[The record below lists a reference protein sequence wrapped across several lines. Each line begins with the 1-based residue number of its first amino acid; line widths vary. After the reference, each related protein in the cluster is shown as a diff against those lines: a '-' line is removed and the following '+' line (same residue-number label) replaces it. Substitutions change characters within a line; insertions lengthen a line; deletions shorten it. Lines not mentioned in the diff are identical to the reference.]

1 MTKCLFC
8 QLVLCYFFSLKPV
21 VLRGFREPRVSLK
34 NAFGNLLYKVFNH
47 RDYKLY
53 GSYEDLRLHRLYI
66 NNYFFISLI
75 NLITSSYVSSSN
87 SSLNDLIP
95 IFL

>member
-1 MTKCLFC
+1 MHLICINYMTKYLIC
-8 QLVLCYFFSLKPV
+8 QLVLHYFFPLKPV
-21 VLRGFREPRVSLK
+21 VLRGFSEPYSLPK
-34 NAFGNLLYKVFNH
+34 EYFLVVCYIKQYFNH

-75 NLITSSYVSSSN
+75 NLITSS
-87 SSLNDLIP
+87 
-95 IFL
+95 